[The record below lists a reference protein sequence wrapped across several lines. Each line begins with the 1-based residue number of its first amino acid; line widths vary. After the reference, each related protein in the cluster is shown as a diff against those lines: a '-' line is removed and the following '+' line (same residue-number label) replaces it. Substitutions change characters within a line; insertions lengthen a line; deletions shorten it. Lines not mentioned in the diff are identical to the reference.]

1 MSSAVD
7 AALLAPAALFG
18 IFGAAR
24 GALRSTSNLAA
35 WLLAPLITLYAYPH
49 AERAAESVFESELTS
64 SVVALSVPFVFSLL
78 LLQMLFGMWMDRVRR
93 HVPRPLDHGAGAV
106 SGAAVGLAVAALAW
120 TIINNVVL
128 LEEMEFVK
136 GSAAARH
143 FQRIEPRV
151 EALLEVALPSALEL
165 LPERADERAAPTGP
179 SSVPESAPARPSLV
193 GGGDDD
199 ASETSRRLRESV
211 DALLQRQL
219 EGDGAAPE
227 ATPEAS
233 PGGPPASTTPLP
245 APALNPPPSL
255 ILAPDEQGIDAD
267 ALGGPP
273 QPLREEALP

>member
-1 MSSAVD
+1 
-7 AALLAPAALFG
+7 
-18 IFGAAR
+18 
-24 GALRSTSNLAA
+24 
-35 WLLAPLITLYAYPH
+35 
-49 AERAAESVFESELTS
+49 
-64 SVVALSVPFVFSLL
+64 
-78 LLQMLFGMWMDRVRR
+78 
-93 HVPRPLDHGAGAV
+93 
-106 SGAAVGLAVAALAW
+106 
-120 TIINNVVL
+120 VL

-179 SSVPESAPARPSLV
+179 SSVPESAPARPSL
-193 GGGDDD
+193 GGRDDEE